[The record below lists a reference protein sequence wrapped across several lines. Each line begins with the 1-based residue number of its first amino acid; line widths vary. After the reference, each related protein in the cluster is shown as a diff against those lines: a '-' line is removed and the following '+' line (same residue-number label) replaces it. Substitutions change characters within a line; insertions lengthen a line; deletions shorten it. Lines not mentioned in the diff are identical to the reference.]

1 MTVYPSRKCLSA
13 NGLHLWVSSID
24 TIFKEK
30 LTIILYLQGQF
41 LLRQSLSCRHTP
53 CTQGSQWTIHLPD
66 LSQLLGLQMPNGKP
80 GFMRCRGPCT
90 GRRCTRGRH
99 SRGYAKNPFQVC
111 CIQKKTSLKK
121 NSQECK
127 RACLFS
133 YLLRNQ
139 QLGMETKLRFPKSKK
154 SQYMNL
160 KIQWDSRTL

>member
-1 MTVYPSRKCLSA
+1 MACTFGSAQLTLFLRKSWQLFC
-13 NGLHLWVSSID
+13 
-24 TIFKEK
+24 IFKDNFFWDRASHVDTHHAHRDHNELFIF
-30 LTIILYLQGQF
+30 LT
-41 LLRQSLSCRHTP
+41 
-53 CTQGSQWTIHLPD
+53 

-90 GRRCTRGRH
+90 GRRCTGGRH

-139 QLGMETKLRFPKSKK
+139 ELGMETKLRFPKSKK

>member
-1 MTVYPSRKCLSA
+1 MTVYSPRKCLSA
-13 NGLHLWVSSID
+13 NAFHLWVSSID

-53 CTQGSQWTIHLPD
+53 CTQGSQWTICLPD
-66 LSQLLGLQMPNGKP
+66 PIPSAGTTDAQRQAWLHEV
-80 GFMRCRGPCT
+80 RGPHT

-99 SRGYAKNPFQVC
+99 SSGCAKNPFQVC
-111 CIQKKTSLKK
+111 YIQKKTSLKK

-139 QLGMETKLRFPKSKK
+139 ELGMETKLRFPKSKK